1 MKSERWNGNNLL
13 YCDNM
18 EFIDYY
24 RILEIDKKAS
34 ADDIKKAYRKLA
46 RKYHPDL
53 NPNDKEAE
61 TKFKQIN
68 EANEVLSDPEKR
80 KKYDQYGKDWKHAEE
95 FERNSRRQSRPSGQG
110 GSRAYSGHFTEED
123 FSDFF
128 SSMFGGGASGGFQSS
143 GREGVRY
150 KGADYKAELHL
161 KLSDV
166 YKTHK
171 QTLTVDGK
179 NIRLTIQAGV
189 EDGQTIKIR
198 GYGGEGIN
206 GGPKGDLY
214 ISFVIQND
222 TEFMREGN
230 DLYKKIEVDLYTAV
244 LGGEIIVPTMDGKV
258 KLKVSPGTQ
267 NDTKVRLK
275 GKGFPVYRQE
285 GKFGDLYIT
294 YQVEVPK
301 SLSEKEKELFTK
313 LSKIRN
319 HGRD

>member
-1 MKSERWNGNNLL
+1 
-13 YCDNM
+13 M

-24 RILEIDKKAS
+24 KILEIDRNAS

-61 TKFKQIN
+61 TKFKQVN

-95 FERNSRRQSRPSGQG
+95 FEKSGQRQSRGQG
-110 GSRAYSGHFTEED
+110 SSRAYSGHFTEED

-128 SSMFGGGASGGFQSS
+128 SSMFGGGAAGGYQSS
-143 GREGVRY
+143 GREGVKY

-166 YKTHK
+166 YRPHK
-171 QTLTVDGK
+171 QTLNIYGK

-198 GYGGEGIN
+198 GYGGDGIN

-214 ISFVIQND
+214 ITFQIKND
-222 TEFMREGN
+222 TQFERDGSN
-230 DLYKKIEVDLYTAV
+230 LHTKVKVGLYTAV
-244 LGGEIIVPTMDGKV
+244 LGGDITVPTMDGKV
-258 KLKVSPGTQ
+258 KLKVKPGTQ
-267 NDTKVRLK
+267 NDSKVRLK
-275 GKGFPVYRQE
+275 GKGFPVYKQE
-285 GKFGDLYIT
+285 GMFGDLYVT
-294 YQVEVPK
+294 YQVEIPK
-301 SLSEKEKELFTK
+301 ELSEKEKELFMQ
-313 LSKIRN
+313 LANIRN
-319 HGRD
+319 HGND